1 MDLYE
6 YLKLPTKD
14 KLIFCHQISPSEI
27 EIDRDKKLIYE
38 IFIKVIN
45 SCNRYNIDL
54 INLLNDKDFYLP
66 SIVKIIYET
75 CEDSITS
82 NLPYGK
88 WEESHHKLRDLKIK
102 VSEETKIEKQKI
114 FDESKLKW
122 SKEYPDFAE
131 ISRIMDLYL
140 TSEILVEF
148 RKKSTPESI
157 DNQALSVFKK
167 SISFR
172 VSISDKKL
180 LKGLTNSRYRYYN
193 YCINKEI
200 VHSFQDE
207 FLDWGIEISRLWH
220 EVYYSIRDFFEN
232 TGYDRTS
239 WETYIKYP
247 SMLERKKNDLEKQS
261 NKAIKLME
269 SGIELIKKHDA
280 IITEEYEKNG
290 VEMSLFE
297 RELEIAQIINLD
309 NENDEQYCYVY
320 TLECE
325 LFVFYVGIAANPR
338 ERFEQHVRGAFSYEA
353 HLFKSKFIQKYH
365 KEVKQN
371 IVFEGIRRECK
382 KFEKN
387 YIAEHN
393 PLGNM
398 TVGGE
403 G

>member
-38 IFIKVIN
+38 IFINLIN
-45 SCNRYNIDL
+45 SCKRFNIDL
-54 INLLNDKDFYLP
+54 INLLNNKDFYLP
-66 SIVKIIYET
+66 PEVKTFYEVGEGSII
-75 CEDSITS
+75 D
-82 NLPYGK
+82 NLPKSK
-88 WEESHHKLRDLKIK
+88 WEESHHKLNDLRIK
-102 VSEETKIEKQKI
+102 VRKETEIEKQKI
-114 FDESKLKW
+114 FDESKVKW

-131 ISRIMDLYL
+131 ISRIMDLYV
-140 TSEILVEF
+140 TSEILIEF
-148 RKKSTPESI
+148 RKKSIPESI
-157 DNQALSVFKK
+157 LNQALNVFKK

-172 VSISDKKL
+172 VSITDKKL
-180 LKGLTNSRYRYYN
+180 LKGLINSRHRYYN

-200 VHSFQDE
+200 AHNFQDE
-207 FLDWGIEISRLWH
+207 FLNWGIEINRLWN
-220 EVYYSIRDFFEN
+220 EVYYSVKDFFKN

-247 SMLERKKNDLEKQS
+247 SMLERKKDDLEKQS
-261 NKAIKLME
+261 KNAIRLLE
-269 SGIELIKKHDA
+269 RGVELIIKHDA

-290 VEMSLFE
+290 IEMSLYE

-325 LFVFYVGIAANPR
+325 LFVFYVGIAANPI
-338 ERFEQHVRGAFSYEA
+338 ERFEQHVRGAFSDEA

-371 IVFEGIRRECK
+371 IVYEGLRRDCK
-382 KFEKN
+382 KFEKE
-387 YIAEHN
+387 YISKFS

-398 TVGGE
+398 TEGGE

>member
-1 MDLYE
+1 MTDDTRKIL
-6 YLKLPTKD
+6 D
-14 KLIFCHQISPSEI
+14 
-27 EIDRDKKLIYE
+27 
-38 IFIKVIN
+38 
-45 SCNRYNIDL
+45 
-54 INLLNDKDFYLP
+54 NL
-66 SIVKIIYET
+66 
-75 CEDSITS
+75 
-82 NLPYGK
+82 
-88 WEESHHKLRDLKIK
+88 
-102 VSEETKIEKQKI
+102 ETKRKDVLGR
-114 FDESKLKW
+114 FDEW
-122 SKEYPDFAE
+122 REIYPDFKE
-131 ISRIMDLYL
+131 ISRIMNLYK
-140 TSEILVEF
+140 TSETLIEF
-148 RKKSTPESI
+148 RKKSVPESI
-157 DNQALSVFKK
+157 INQALSLFKK

-172 VSISDKKL
+172 VSITDKKL

-200 VHSFQDE
+200 VHNFQDE
-207 FLDWGIEISRLWH
+207 FLNWGIEISKLWN
-220 EVYYSIRDFFEN
+220 EVYYSVQDFFNN

-247 SMLERKKNDLEKQS
+247 SMLERKKDDLEKQS

-280 IITEEYEKNG
+280 ILTEEYEKNG
-290 VEMSLFE
+290 VEMSLYE

-325 LFVFYVGIAANPR
+325 LFVFYVGIAANPK
-338 ERFEQHVRGAFSYEA
+338 ERFEQHLRGAFSDEA

-371 IVFEGIRRECK
+371 LVYEGLRRDCK
-382 KFEKN
+382 KFEKE
-387 YIAEHN
+387 YISKFS

-398 TVGGE
+398 TEGGE